1 MAMWTKETEA
11 DWQRLAEEVMTGMK
25 EWRLAHPKATFK
37 EIETALDEKLA
48 KVRARML
55 QDVALASR
63 AADLRAG
70 PGAGASRV
78 SPMRPFLGA
87 PRGGQEEPD
96 HPLQPNHRAEPVLRP
111 LPQLWHEGFPP
122 WMRSCIYCL
131 ESSPLRWWRAWCG
144 WGPGCPLSL
153 DQP

>member
-11 DWQRLAEEVMTGMK
+11 RWQQLAEEEMTGMK

-63 AADLRAG
+63 AADLRERSG
-70 PGAGASRV
+70 EERV
-78 SPMRPFLGA
+78 GCPQCG
-87 PRGGQEEPD
+87 
-96 HPLQPNHRAEPVLRP
+96 HPLEHRGDEKRRLITHYNQTIELSRSYALCPICGTRV
-111 LPQLWHEGFPP
+111 FPP
-122 WMRSCIYCL
+122 R
-131 ESSPLRWWRAWCG
+131 
-144 WGPGCPLSL
+144 
-153 DQP
+153 

>member
-1 MAMWTKETEA
+1 MAVLTKETEA
-11 DWQRLAEEVMTGMK
+11 RWQQLAEEVMTGMK

-70 PGAGASRV
+70 PGEERV
-78 SPMRPFLGA
+78 GCPQCG
-87 PRGGQEEPD
+87 
-96 HPLQPNHRAEPVLRP
+96 HPLEHQGDDKRVLTTHYNQTIELSRSYALCP
-111 LPQLWHEGFPP
+111 TCGTRVFPP
-122 WMRSCIYCL
+122 
-131 ESSPLRWWRAWCG
+131 
-144 WGPGCPLSL
+144 
-153 DQP
+153 